1 MASFRSEAGDHDG
14 ALTFDEACGQV
25 NGHKLQLESRPMRS
39 DRVVG
44 DVSVGDLPVR
54 QLDSSATKLEQ
65 FADCLMYHPID
76 VTNSMFDNIYKI
88 CCEGKYAQLPSPFCL
103 RKEPP
108 VPYTMQVIIQSTQP
122 PPDGDAH
129 GTYFHI
135 FKHIYLHRNKI
146 PAKDCVE
153 MCQGNP
159 LRFDW
164 GSQTR
169 LALMG
174 LNYMLDKMGGKQLR
188 HWVIKPKYE
197 KKITVD
203 QQAREEGYKFIREFG
218 PRSNNR
224 NQFME
229 WTDEQIHLA
238 GGKIEGWPEGKVKEA
253 LHNYMKGRQNAKTL
267 EYWPFT
273 FKSFVPW
280 FFDKVLVKMLP
291 TMRQHAITWIGR
303 TRTGKSLGSKTVL
316 FMQSKYEI
324 EAAERTDLIP
334 SIVTAKHL
342 DFFKSEPLTKYKP
355 GVFDDGMLQRMDSS
369 FLKAF
374 LNPSASWLLYSYL
387 HASANTN
394 LICKIQSR
402 TMQRISFLPGRG
414 CHRLGTLLFCT
425 I

>member
-1 MASFRSEAGDHDG
+1 MSWKLLVLSSPVSGIRFLSAVAVMASFRNEAGDYDG

-25 NGHKLQLESRPMRS
+25 NGHRLHLENRPMRS
-39 DRVVG
+39 DRALG

-54 QLDSSATKLEQ
+54 QLDSSATKLEH
-65 FADCLMYHPID
+65 FADCLMYHPIA
-76 VTNSMFDNIYKI
+76 VTNTMFDNLYKI
-88 CCEGKYAQLPSPFCL
+88 CCEGKCAQLPAPFCL
-103 RKEPP
+103 RKEPT
-108 VPYTMQVIIQSTQP
+108 VPYTMQIIIQSTQP
-122 PPDGDAH
+122 PSDGDAV

-146 PAKDCVE
+146 PAKDCMD

-188 HWVIKPKYE
+188 HWVIKAKYE

-203 QQAREEGYKFIREFG
+203 QQAREDGYKFIREFG

-229 WTDEQIHLA
+229 WTDEQIHTA
-238 GGKIEGWPEGKVKEA
+238 GGKLEGWPEGKVKEA
-253 LHNYMKGRQNAKTL
+253 LHNYMRGRQNAKTL

-324 EAAERTDLIP
+324 EAAERTDLTP

-355 GVFDDGMLQRMDSS
+355 GVFDDGMLQRMDAS

-374 LNPSASWLLYSYL
+374 LNPSVSWLM
-387 HASANTN
+387 H
-394 LICKIQSR
+394 
-402 TMQRISFLPGRG
+402 
-414 CHRLGTLLFCT
+414 
-425 I
+425 